1 MSLLITRPRYDKE
14 TYYLYYWTESVIQEA
29 ESRGWK
35 VFNLEKDKAIKTLV
49 ESYLKKHNPEVAVFN
64 GHGDRS
70 RVMGQ
75 DNDVLIE
82 ENTNT
87 HLLKDKIVY
96 MRACDA
102 GKSLGIDAVNKGAK
116 NFIGYKELFR
126 FWTKREHFYRPLN
139 DDYAQP
145 FLKCS
150 NKVISSLIKR
160 RTAAEAN
167 NDSIQ
172 EYRKTIS
179 ELLTSRSYNSFLV
192 PDLLWNMSN
201 QVCL

>member
-1 MSLLITRPRYDKE
+1 MKWEEKLLKHSCIFCDHCRICPLKIMSLLITRPRYDKE

-102 GKSLGIDAVNKGAK
+102 GKSLGIDAVNKG
-116 NFIGYKELFR
+116 
-126 FWTKREHFYRPLN
+126 
-139 DDYAQP
+139 
-145 FLKCS
+145 
-150 NKVISSLIKR
+150 
-160 RTAAEAN
+160 
-167 NDSIQ
+167 
-172 EYRKTIS
+172 
-179 ELLTSRSYNSFLV
+179 
-192 PDLLWNMSN
+192 
-201 QVCL
+201 